1 MKNRIIVVACILPI
15 LHIAPAG
22 AFVETPCR
30 KILSEGFYNDYSRS
44 NARLRDRAMYA
55 ELCSSNFQ
63 QARNIIK
70 RVQKSG
76 PDNSLGVSYGLFHPG
91 ESGAQLGISPSDALF
106 SKDRFSQW
114 KSAYCSKNSL
124 TDSFQAAG
132 FLMQKTVAQ
141 PVANAWSA
149 CMREREG
156 LTCWATQPA
165 SQDEGI
171 LLNVN
176 WIKAGSSQPEV
187 RHSFLSRGAVS
198 KFEGVAA
205 RRILPAGYKLNA
217 GTLRV
222 PVTKPTDN
230 GVTANLKVNH
240 EGVEHGCNV
249 FIPGERDFALTTP
262 FVAR

>member
-1 MKNRIIVVACILPI
+1 MKNRIIVAACILPI
-15 LHIAPAG
+15 LLIAPAG
-22 AFVETPCR
+22 ASVENACR
-30 KILSEGFYNDYSRS
+30 KVLAEGFYNNYSRS
-44 NARLRDRAMYA
+44 DPRLRDRAMYA
-55 ELCSSNFQ
+55 GLCSSNFQ

-70 RVQKSG
+70 RVQKSAA
-76 PDNSLGVSYGLFHPG
+76 DDSLGMSYGLFRPG
-91 ESGAQLGISPSDALF
+91 ESGATPGVSPSDALF

-124 TDSFQAAG
+124 ADSSQAAG
-132 FLMQKTVAQ
+132 FLMRRAVTQ
-141 PVANAWSA
+141 PVANTWSA

-165 SQDEGI
+165 PRDEGI
-171 LLNVN
+171 LLNIN

-198 KFEGVAA
+198 KFEGVAP
-205 RRILPAGYKLNA
+205 RRILPVGYKLDA

-222 PVTKPTDN
+222 PVTRQTDN
-230 GVTANLKVNH
+230 AFTANLKVNH
-240 EGVEHGCNV
+240 EGVEHGCNI